1 MFKPEA
7 YVDSVLDLLDDEQ
20 TLVAENIVKSP
31 LDMQER
37 YMSLV
42 PDDLL
47 DFIVKQWRPGMT
59 SDQADQIFR
68 KYSSFNQ
75 GGSVD
80 FKVIGTPGGKVKPG
94 IKYYG
99 DNIVTPIK
107 QGEHAGEYHLRLG
120 GGDREVFYGSKDEL
134 EKVLSDYKLKVRQ
147 RTDIDVDL
155 VKKLVEDA
163 NKGDKFKSPIDISDE
178 YNKIKKTNIR
188 LSGKTKDS
196 PVYDILSTLESQDEK
211 INKVFDSL
219 LTSDQPVNFSFYE
232 ALPKDRRGETVANP
246 WRSEIAGRTGIEQ
259 AKIKRVLN
267 KNKDYLTNK
276 KFFDYISKSKLGI
289 SELKDLPLNFQIEY
303 AKEAVKGRPRFTGL
317 DGQTNLT
324 RDPNYKIMEFARRS
338 WDNTKGKGQIKF
350 FDKNGKLIEWEYGIT
365 LPYKDVSFSYKGK
378 NFGLNDLKQPGFSK
392 KFFPEVVAKQEAINN
407 LLVEEV
413 YNPIRKKTTSFKQ
426 LANDVQVKGYKWKKG
441 AGVIDILHD
450 PNLGVTESPF
460 ENLRYN
466 SRDINLLENGL
477 YSSFKAGKLSEADYK
492 SALNNLNKV
501 FNEASPEEVNT
512 LIKNRINIQAGKIV
526 DNDFYGFDKFR
537 EKMMQFCPNR
547 KPRSVGG
554 RIGYK
559 VAGVVEGATCSMEE
573 AAEGLRTALKDA
585 KGNPAKLK
593 KFGKLARLGGAVF
606 GWVDAP
612 IELAFALPG
621 MLQGNKDKALRDT
634 TLGLFG
640 AGKTEL
646 EKLDP
651 NSKAFKVAK
660 EVEDLQKWTKNYF
673 DIQEAENYLE
683 NADFSDEVNVKQK
696 ASFLDNYNK
705 LLDERDTIIDS
716 FEPTTLTDKVKA
728 REEIRDSLKK
738 QAELGLT
745 ITDVPFAGDVNFNP
759 YAKGEDISKT
769 LDYLK
774 YEGDPYYKLTKP
786 FEEETGI
793 SMFGDFSD
801 KDLADRYSDLPL
813 GIAAGLAE
821 AEKQQLLSGLKR
833 ERTAGQYAP
842 RKLLEEQGFNL
853 SEINKAKMFASGG
866 IASLTTTIPPKRGPN
881 HQGLASLKKYGKQY

>member
-1 MFKPEA
+1 
-7 YVDSVLDLLDDEQ
+7 
-20 TLVAENIVKSP
+20 
-31 LDMQER
+31 
-37 YMSLV
+37 
-42 PDDLL
+42 
-47 DFIVKQWRPGMT
+47 
-59 SDQADQIFR
+59 
-68 KYSSFNQ
+68 
-75 GGSVD
+75 
-80 FKVIGTPGGKVKPG
+80 
-94 IKYYG
+94 
-99 DNIVTPIK
+99 
-107 QGEHAGEYHLRLG
+107 
-120 GGDREVFYGSKDEL
+120 
-134 EKVLSDYKLKVRQ
+134 
-147 RTDIDVDL
+147 
-155 VKKLVEDA
+155 
-163 NKGDKFKSPIDISDE
+163 
-178 YNKIKKTNIR
+178 
-188 LSGKTKDS
+188 
-196 PVYDILSTLESQDEK
+196 
-211 INKVFDSL
+211 
-219 LTSDQPVNFSFYE
+219 
-232 ALPKDRRGETVANP
+232 
-246 WRSEIAGRTGIEQ
+246 
-259 AKIKRVLN
+259 
-267 KNKDYLTNK
+267 
-276 KFFDYISKSKLGI
+276 
-289 SELKDLPLNFQIEY
+289 
-303 AKEAVKGRPRFTGL
+303 
-317 DGQTNLT
+317 
-324 RDPNYKIMEFARRS
+324 
-338 WDNTKGKGQIKF
+338 
-350 FDKNGKLIEWEYGIT
+350 
-365 LPYKDVSFSYKGK
+365 
-378 NFGLNDLKQPGFSK
+378 
-392 KFFPEVVAKQEAINN
+392 
-407 LLVEEV
+407 
-413 YNPIRKKTTSFKQ
+413 
-426 LANDVQVKGYKWKKG
+426 
-441 AGVIDILHD
+441 
-450 PNLGVTESPF
+450 
-460 ENLRYN
+460 
-466 SRDINLLENGL
+466 
-477 YSSFKAGKLSEADYK
+477 
-492 SALNNLNKV
+492 
-501 FNEASPEEVNT
+501 
-512 LIKNRINIQAGKIV
+512 
-526 DNDFYGFDKFR
+526 
-537 EKMMQFCPNR
+537 
-547 KPRSVGG
+547 
-554 RIGYK
+554 
-559 VAGVVEGATCSMEE
+559 MEE

-593 KFGKLARLGGAVF
+593 KFEKLARLGGAVF

-612 IELAFALPG
+612 LELAFALPG

-813 GIAAGLAE
+813 GIAAGLAK